1 MAKADIND
9 IIDRNIDAF
18 ILYKENVPF
27 LKGGV
32 AASYVFQTPKGLGMS
47 SPQTGLFNSKF
58 TFREKL
64 YRGQTLDQ
72 IEKKLED
79 QYKIKL

>member
-27 LKGGV
+27 LKGEV
-32 AASYVFQTPKGLGMS
+32 AASYVF
-47 SPQTGLFNSKF
+47 
-58 TFREKL
+58 
-64 YRGQTLDQ
+64 
-72 IEKKLED
+72 
-79 QYKIKL
+79 